1 MSTREIPAGD
11 RFDWYSDI
19 VSSEVMPAALSC
31 ERPTAFQGEA
41 AVLDLGEIRAAR
53 FSLSP
58 LRSRRTA
65 SMIRRGDPEEYQLA
79 LLRKGATSLS
89 QHRSECTIGAGDLM
103 LWDTSRPSDNRMH
116 ATGGEAQATILM
128 LPRDILPLRTR
139 RLDQVLA
146 RRIPG
151 DRGMAAILA
160 SFMTSLEDHG
170 AECTPEELRRLSR
183 TAVELAAACLAQE
196 VDAEGLLPAEVRA
209 QGLVQRIHAF
219 IEHNLGDP
227 ELDPAAVADHHHIS
241 VRTLHQLFHGQG
253 EGVHARIRRRRLEQ
267 SRADLA
273 DPALRGRP
281 VGAIAARWGFSGPV
295 VFSRSFREAYGVSP
309 TEFRALS
316 FFELATDRVMGREAQ
331 RARLPSC

>member
-1 MSTREIPAGD
+1 MWSVVSTDGIPAGD

-19 VSSEVMPAALSC
+19 VASKVMPVMLSC
-31 ERPTAFQGEA
+31 ERPAEFQGEA
-41 AVLDLGEIRAAR
+41 AVLDLGEIRASR

-58 LRSRRTA
+58 LHSRRTA
-65 SMIRRGDPEEYQLA
+65 PMIRRGDPQEYQLA
-79 LLRKGATSLS
+79 LLHKGTTSMS
-89 QHRSECTIGAGDLM
+89 QYRNECTIGAGDLM
-103 LWDTSRPSDNRMH
+103 FWDTSRPSDNQI
-116 ATGGEAQATILM
+116 AASCGPVQATILM
-128 LPRDILPLRTR
+128 LPRRILPLRTQ

-151 DRGMAAILA
+151 ERGMAAILA

-170 AECTPEELRRLSR
+170 AECTPAELRRLS
-183 TAVELAAACLAQE
+183 TVAVDLAAACLAQQLDVE
-196 VDAEGLLPAEVRA
+196 DQLPIEVRTQA
-209 QGLVQRIHAF
+209 LVQRIHAF

-227 ELDPAAVADHHHIS
+227 ELNPPAIAAHHHIS
-241 VRTLHQLFHGQG
+241 VRALHQLFHGQ
-253 EGVHARIRRRRLEQ
+253 EESVHTRIRRRRLEQ
-267 SRADLA
+267 CRADLA

-316 FFELATDRVMGREAQ
+316 VNDFRTQ
-331 RARLPSC
+331 RSAW

>member
-1 MSTREIPAGD
+1 MWSVVSTAGIAPGD

-19 VSSEVMPAALSC
+19 VSSEVMPATLSC
-31 ERPTAFQGEA
+31 KRPADFQGEA
-41 AVLDLGEIRAAR
+41 AVLDLGEIRASR

-65 SMIRRGDPEEYQLA
+65 PMIRRGDPEEYQLA

-89 QHRSECTIGAGDLM
+89 QYRSECTIRAGDLM
-103 LWDTSRPSDNRMH
+103 LWDTSRPSDNHMP
-116 ATGGEAQATILM
+116 ASCGQVQATILM
-128 LPRDILPLRTR
+128 LPRKLLPLRTE

-170 AECTPEELRRLSR
+170 AECAPEELRRLS
-183 TAVELAAACLAQE
+183 TVAVDLVAACLAQQLGAQ
-196 VDAEGLLPAEVRA
+196 DQLPAEVRTQA
-209 QGLVQRIHAF
+209 LVQRIHAF

-227 ELDPAAVADHHHIS
+227 ELNPPAVAAHHHIS
-241 VRTLHQLFHGQG
+241 VRTLHQLFHGQ
-253 EGVHARIRRRRLEQ
+253 ESANARIRRRRLEQ
-267 SRADLA
+267 CRADLA

-309 TEFRALS
+309 SEFRAGS
-316 FFELATDRVMGREAQ
+316 VNGCRPGRSA
-331 RARLPSC
+331 